1 MSRKKRYI
9 DQLSETELLAL
20 KKGHQNGKSYLFR
33 RKCQCILL
41 SHEGKS
47 VTELREIYG
56 VSANSIYQ
64 WFNRWESEGIDGLR
78 LKPGRGRPVKLDLNN
93 SKQVKRIKTLVENEP
108 QNLNRVVS
116 QLESELDIRLSKKT
130 LQRFL
135 KNLNTAGSDFADT

>member
-9 DQLSETELLAL
+9 KQLSETEVLAL
-20 KKGHQNGKSYLFR
+20 KKGHRNGKSHLFR

-47 VTELREIYG
+47 VAELHEIFN
-56 VSANSIYQ
+56 VSTISIYNWLNQ
-64 WFNRWESEGIDGLR
+64 WESEGIDGLR
-78 LKPGRGRPVKLDLNN
+78 LKPGRGRPPKLDLNN
-93 SKQVKRIKTLVENEP
+93 QKQVKRIKTLIENEP

-116 QLESELDIRLSKKT
+116 QIHSELNIRLSKKT

-135 KNLNTAGSDFADT
+135 KNLTIAGSDFASD